1 MATKIND
8 NCFIAFCIDDSER
21 KDTEEKRQKLNQN
34 LQKMSDELVIKNAK
48 HSSRLKQTIEVLSK
62 IGEMKDGYTA
72 GHQRIVALLSCA
84 IAQEMKLSDDVIH
97 NLSIGALLDDIGKIG
112 ISSGILNKP

>member
-1 MATKIND
+1 
-8 NCFIAFCIDDSER
+8 
-21 KDTEEKRQKLNQN
+21 
-34 LQKMSDELVIKNAK
+34 MSDELVIKNAK
-48 HSSRLKQTIEVLSK
+48 LLSRLKQTIEVLSK

-72 GHQRIVALLSCA
+72 GHQRIVVLLSCA